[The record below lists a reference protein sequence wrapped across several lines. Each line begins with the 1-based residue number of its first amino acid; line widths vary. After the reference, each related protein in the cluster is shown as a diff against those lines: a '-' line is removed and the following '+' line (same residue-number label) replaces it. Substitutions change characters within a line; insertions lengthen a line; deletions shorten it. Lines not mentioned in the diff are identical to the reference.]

1 MENTRTFNFSEV
13 DTARETFMENHKRRM
28 AQIEEAFTSIENSRI
43 DIEAEL
49 VDIDRMIEENGYMLD
64 SLLADLKIL

>member
-43 DIEAEL
+43 GIEAEL
-49 VDIDRMIEENGYMLD
+49 ADIDRMIEENGCMLD
-64 SLLADLKIL
+64 SLVANLKIL

>member
-1 MENTRTFNFSEV
+1 MEIARTFNFSEV

-28 AQIEEAFTSIENSRI
+28 AQIKEASTSIENSRI
-43 DIEAEL
+43 GIEAEL
-49 VDIDRMIEENGYMLD
+49 ADIDHMIEENGCMLD

>member
-28 AQIEEAFTSIENSRI
+28 TQIEEAFTSIENSRI
-43 DIEAEL
+43 GIEAEL
-49 VDIDRMIEENGYMLD
+49 ADIDRMIEENGCMLN

>member
-28 AQIEEAFTSIENSRI
+28 AQIEESFTSIENSRI
-43 DIEAEL
+43 GIEAEL
-49 VDIDRMIEENGYMLD
+49 ADIDRMIEENGCMLD

>member
-13 DTARETFMENHKRRM
+13 DTARETFMENYKRQM

-43 DIEAEL
+43 GIEAEL
-49 VDIDRMIEENGYMLD
+49 ADIDRMIEENGCMLD

>member
-43 DIEAEL
+43 GIEAEL
-49 VDIDRMIEENGYMLD
+49 ADIDRMIEENGCMLD

>member
-1 MENTRTFNFSEV
+1 MEITRTFNFSEV

-43 DIEAEL
+43 GIEAEL
-49 VDIDRMIEENGYMLD
+49 ADIDRMIEENGCMLD
-64 SLLADLKIL
+64 NLLADLKNL

>member
-1 MENTRTFNFSEV
+1 MEIARTFNFSEV

-43 DIEAEL
+43 GIEAEL
-49 VDIDRMIEENGYMLD
+49 ADIDRMIEENGRKLD

>member
-1 MENTRTFNFSEV
+1 MENTRIFNFSEV

-43 DIEAEL
+43 GIEAEL
-49 VDIDRMIEENGYMLD
+49 ADIDRMIEENGCMLD